1 MIGKII
7 SHYKILEKLGEGGM
21 GVVYKAQDTNLD
33 RFVALKFL
41 PPHLLSSEEEKSRF
55 IHEAKAAAA
64 LNHANICTI
73 HEIDETRPAPGE
85 PGDGQT
91 FIAMEYI
98 EGQSLKD
105 KITEGP
111 LKLEEALD
119 IIVQIATGLQ
129 KAHDKQIIHRDIKPA
144 NILLSNDGVAKIVDF
159 GLAKLSGQTQL
170 TKAGSTLGTVAYMSP
185 EQARGETVDHR
196 SDIWSVGIVLYEM
209 ISGQTPFKGDY
220 EQAVVYSIINETQD
234 ALTGLRAGVP
244 MELEWIVNKAL
255 AKDANERYQ
264 HMDELLVDLK
274 RLKKDS
280 DSSIPVKPVENGKKE
295 STKKR
300 IRTIVIT
307 SSIILLIVI
316 ILSLGKIIFF
326 EEIPFA
332 EPKPIVVISF
342 KNQTGDKNYDY
353 LQEAIPNLLITS
365 LEQSK
370 YLRVITWERMY
381 DLLKQLGREN
391 VDIIDKELGFE
402 LCRLEGVESI
412 ILGTF
417 VKAGD
422 IFATDVKVLDVQSK
436 RLLKSASTKG
446 EGVGSILQNQIDELS
461 QAISSSVMISEQ
473 APGGTQIS
481 ISDITTPYME
491 AYNYFLR
498 GREDYDKMYYDDA
511 RRFLEKAVELD
522 STFAVA
528 HLYLAR
534 VYASLRYIKKE
545 EAAYEKAKAFS
556 EKTTDKDRLYIEAAY
571 ARRIEDDPEKRF
583 RILKQMAEKYPG
595 EKRVHTSLGSCYRYK
610 IMYKEAIIDLNKA
623 LELDPDYGP
632 AINLLAYTYSA
643 MGNYEKAIE
652 YFRRYASVSPG
663 DANPFDSKGE
673 LYFKLGN
680 LDKAIDKYKEALE
693 VKPDFASGPWIA
705 YIYALKENYTETIK
719 KLDHHI
725 ETHPS
730 PGNKAQGYMWRGL
743 YHSLLGHF
751 IQSLIDISKA
761 KELMKS
767 TGHEYGAA
775 VMALV
780 KGWIY
785 FDREEYELCRP
796 CFEEYHGFVKDY
808 RYLFDQIGGIL
819 NLAFVDV
826 REGRIDSAKSRMA
839 ETESLKLKQL
849 EKDPYWAT
857 RPNFMRKSLRMEIM
871 LADDAFDEAIAVG
884 EKNSPLE
891 MVSMGYKEL
900 IAYNIPFLQDIL
912 ARAYYRNGELD
923 KAIAEYERLITF
935 DPNSKDRRLIH
946 PKYHYLLAKLY
957 EEKDWKGKAIEQYEK
972 FLEIWKNADEDLP
985 ELIGAKARYANLIGE
1000 K

>member
-1 MIGKII
+1 
-7 SHYKILEKLGEGGM
+7 
-21 GVVYKAQDTNLD
+21 
-33 RFVALKFL
+33 
-41 PPHLLSSEEEKSRF
+41 
-55 IHEAKAAAA
+55 
-64 LNHANICTI
+64 
-73 HEIDETRPAPGE
+73 
-85 PGDGQT
+85 
-91 FIAMEYI
+91 MEYI

-105 KITEGP
+105 KITDRP
-111 LKLEEALD
+111 LNLEEALD

-144 NILLSNDGVAKIVDF
+144 NILLSNDGVGKIVDF
-159 GLAKLSGQTQL
+159 GLAKLSGQTRL

-185 EQARGETVDHR
+185 EQAEGKKVDHR

-209 ISGQTPFKGDY
+209 ISGQAPFKGDY

-234 ALTGLRAGVP
+234 PLTGLRAGVP

-280 DSSIPVKPVENGKKE
+280 DSSIPVKPVDNGKKE

-300 IRTIVIT
+300 IRTIVIG
-307 SSIILLIVI
+307 SSIILLIAI
-316 ILSLGKIIFF
+316 IFMLGEIIFF
-326 EEIPFA
+326 EEIPFT

-342 KNQTGDKNYDY
+342 KNQTGDKTYDY

-391 VDIIDKELGFE
+391 VDIIDKDLGFE

-436 RLLKSASTKG
+436 RLLKSASSKG

-461 QAISSSVMISEQ
+461 QAISKSVGISEKVL
-473 APGGTQIS
+473 GGTKMR
-481 ISDITTPYME
+481 ISDITTPSME
-491 AYNYFLR
+491 VYNYFLR
-498 GREDYDKMYYDDA
+498 GRDEYEKGYYADA

-528 HLYLAR
+528 YLYLAR
-534 VYASLRYIKKE
+534 VYANFRNIKKE
-545 EAAYEKAKAFS
+545 ERAYEKAKAFS
-556 EKTTDKDRLYIEAAY
+556 EKATNKERLYIEAAF
-571 ARRIEDDPEKRF
+571 ARRIEDNQEKRF
-583 RILKQMAEKYPG
+583 QILKQMAKKYPG
-595 EKRVHTSLGSCYRYK
+595 EKRVHTSLGSYYRYK
-610 IMYKEAIIDLNKA
+610 IMYKEALIGFYKA
-623 LELDPDYGP
+623 LKLDPEYGP

-643 MGNYEKAIE
+643 MGNYAKAIE
-652 YFRRYASVSPG
+652 YFRKYASVSPG
-663 DANPFDSKGE
+663 DANPFDSMGD

-680 LDKAIDKYKEALE
+680 LDKAIAKFKEALE
-693 VKPDFASGPWIA
+693 VKPDFSSGPRIA
-705 YIYALKENYTETIK
+705 YIYALKENYAETMK
-719 KLDHHI
+719 WLNHHI

-730 PGNKAQGYMWRGL
+730 PGNKAQGYLWIGL

-751 IQSLIDISKA
+751 NQSLKDISKA
-761 KELMKS
+761 KALWKPS
-767 TGHEYGAA
+767 GNEYGSVVTA
-775 VMALV
+775 MI

-785 FDREEYELCRP
+785 FDREEYKLSKS
-796 CFEEYHGFVKDY
+796 CFEEYRDFVKDY
-808 RYLFDQIGGIL
+808 RYLYDKIGSIRI
-819 NLAFVDV
+819 LAFVDA
-826 REGRIDSAKSRMA
+826 REGRINSAKSRMA
-839 ETESLKLKQL
+839 EIESLML
-849 EKDPYWAT
+849 ELSEKEPYWKT
-857 RPNFMRKSLRMEIM
+857 QPSFFRESYQMEIM
-871 LADDAFDEAIAVG
+871 FADGAFDEAIAVG
-884 EKNSPLE
+884 EKISPLGII
-891 MVSMGYKEL
+891 SMGMKEL
-900 IAYNIPFLQDIL
+900 LAYNIPFLQDIL

-923 KAIAEYERLITF
+923 KAITEYERLITF

-972 FLEIWKNADEDLP
+972 FLEIWKDADEDLP
-985 ELIGAKARYANLIGE
+985 ELIDAKSRLAKFKGF
-1000 K
+1000 

>member
-1 MIGKII
+1 MIGKTV
-7 SHYKILEKLGEGGM
+7 SHYKILEKIGSGGM

-55 IHEAKAAAA
+55 VHEAKTAAA
-64 LNHANICTI
+64 LNHTNICTI
-73 HEIDETRPAPGE
+73 HEIDEH
-85 PGDGQT
+85 DGQT

-105 KITEGP
+105 KITDRP

-244 MELEWIVNKAL
+244 MELEWIVNKTL

-300 IRTIVIT
+300 IRTILIT
-307 SSIILLIVI
+307 SSIILLIAI
-316 ILSLGKIIFF
+316 ILSLGKILLF
-326 EEIPFA
+326 EEIPIT

-342 KNQTGDKNYDY
+342 KNQTGDKTYDY

-391 VDIIDKELGFE
+391 VDIIDKDLGFE
-402 LCRLEGVESI
+402 LCRLEGVEAI

-436 RLLKSASTKG
+436 RLLKSASSKG
-446 EGVGSILQNQIDELS
+446 EGVGSILQNQIDDLS
-461 QAISSSVMISEQ
+461 QAISRSVGISEK
-473 APGGTQIS
+473 ALGGTQMRIS
-481 ISDITTPYME
+481 NITTPSME

-498 GREDYDKMYYDDA
+498 GRDEYEKIYYDAA

-534 VYASLRYIKKE
+534 VYGSLRYIKKE
-545 EAAYEKAKAFS
+545 EGAYEKAMAFS
-556 EKTTDKDRLYIEAAY
+556 AKTTDKERLYIEAAY
-571 ARRIEDDPEKRF
+571 AGRIEDDPEKRF
-583 RILKQMAEKYPG
+583 RILKQMAKKYPG
-595 EKRVHTSLGSCYRYK
+595 EKRVHTSLGSYYRYK
-610 IMYKEAIIDLNKA
+610 IMYTEAIIDLNKA
-623 LELDPDYGP
+623 LELDPEYGP

-643 MGNYEKAIE
+643 MRHYEKAIE

-663 DANPFDSKGE
+663 DANPFDSMGE

-693 VKPDFASGPWIA
+693 VKPDFGSGIWIA
-705 YIYALKENYTETIK
+705 YIYALNENYAETMK
-719 KLDHHI
+719 WLV
-725 ETHPS
+725 
-730 PGNKAQGYMWRGL
+730 

-826 REGRIDSAKSRMA
+826 REGRINSAKSRMA

-912 ARAYYRNGELD
+912 ARAYYRNGDLD

-985 ELIGAKARYANLIGE
+985 ELIDAKERFARL

>member
-1 MIGKII
+1 M
-7 SHYKILEKLGEGGM
+7 
-21 GVVYKAQDTNLD
+21 
-33 RFVALKFL
+33 
-41 PPHLLSSEEEKSRF
+41 
-55 IHEAKAAAA
+55 
-64 LNHANICTI
+64 
-73 HEIDETRPAPGE
+73 
-85 PGDGQT
+85 
-91 FIAMEYI
+91 
-98 EGQSLKD
+98 
-105 KITEGP
+105 
-111 LKLEEALD
+111 KLEEALD

-159 GLAKLSGQTQL
+159 GLAKLSGQTKL

-300 IRTIVIT
+300 IRTIIIA
-307 SSIILLIVI
+307 SSIILLIAI

-326 EEIPFA
+326 EEIPFT
-332 EPKPIVVISF
+332 EPIPIVVISF
-342 KNQTGDKNYDY
+342 KNQTGDKSYDY

-391 VDIIDKELGFE
+391 VDIIDKKLGFE
-402 LCRLEGVESI
+402 LCRLEGVEAI

-436 RLLKSASTKG
+436 RLLKSASSKG

-461 QAISSSVMISEQ
+461 QAI
-473 APGGTQIS
+473 A
-481 ISDITTPYME
+481 
-491 AYNYFLR
+491 
-498 GREDYDKMYYDDA
+498 
-511 RRFLEKAVELD
+511 
-522 STFAVA
+522 
-528 HLYLAR
+528 
-534 VYASLRYIKKE
+534 
-545 EAAYEKAKAFS
+545 
-556 EKTTDKDRLYIEAAY
+556 
-571 ARRIEDDPEKRF
+571 
-583 RILKQMAEKYPG
+583 
-595 EKRVHTSLGSCYRYK
+595 
-610 IMYKEAIIDLNKA
+610 
-623 LELDPDYGP
+623 
-632 AINLLAYTYSA
+632 
-643 MGNYEKAIE
+643 
-652 YFRRYASVSPG
+652 
-663 DANPFDSKGE
+663 
-673 LYFKLGN
+673 
-680 LDKAIDKYKEALE
+680 KYKEALE
-693 VKPDFASGPWIA
+693 VKPDFGSGPWIA
-705 YIYALKENYTETIK
+705 YIYALKENYAETMK
-719 KLDHHI
+719 WLDHFI
-725 ETHPS
+725 GTAPS
-730 PGNKAQGYMWRGL
+730 PGNKAQGYMWRGM

-751 IQSLIDISKA
+751 NQSLIDISKA

-767 TGHEYGAA
+767 TGHEYGAV
-775 VMALV
+775 VMV
-780 KGWIY
+780 MIKGWIY
-785 FDREEYELCRP
+785 FDRGEYELSRR
-796 CFEEYHGFVKDY
+796 CFEEYRDFVKDY
-808 RYLFDQIGGIL
+808 RYLYDKIGGIQMS
-819 NLAFVDV
+819 AYVDI
-826 REGRIDSAKSRMA
+826 REGWVDSAKARMA
-839 ETESLKLKQL
+839 KTKPLMLEQS
-849 EKDPYWAT
+849 EKDPYWKG
-857 RPNFMRKSLRMEIM
+857 KSSISRFLRIEIM
-871 LADDAFDEAIAVG
+871 LAEGYFEEAIDAG
-884 EKNSPLE
+884 EKISPLGV
-891 MVSMGYKEL
+891 VSMGIKEL
-900 IAYNIPFLQDIL
+900 ISDNIPFLQDIL

-972 FLEIWKNADEDLP
+972 FLEIWKDADKDLP